1 MYIVIT
7 TDTLSVLKEGI
18 TMYKGEPGHMDSI
31 QDTSETTAQA
41 SCVEE
46 KPNLQG

>member
-1 MYIVIT
+1 MVIT
-7 TDTLSVLKEGI
+7 KDIPLVLMKGI
-18 TMYKGEPGHMDSI
+18 TMYKEEPGHVDNI

-46 KPNLQG
+46 KPNLEG